1 LNWRSGSTSET
12 TTRQEVGR
20 KNRKESA
27 RLLEQVRRIGREVAS
42 NLQAFVT
49 TILDR
54 RLADWP
60 PLLGMIRPICGDL
73 RKIPDGGSI
82 SSQTRSLPLMT
93 VSTTMPD
100 GTTYSG

>member
-1 LNWRSGSTSET
+1 MKVELALRLNIWNHNPAG
-12 TTRQEVGR
+12 GR
-20 KNRKESA
+20 PEKPKESA

-93 VSTTMPD
+93 VSTTMP
-100 GTTYSG
+100 